1 MAKPIISHI
10 YGAHTVAGITLQH
23 VKLMREDKI
32 TVTLPSSKWNLWDP
46 IVTGAAL
53 RPFGYHTAQM
63 AQSSHPDIVTKIC
76 SNRASKYMVWNS
88 LGGGHCIH
96 NTDLAQVMVHLV
108 ELVLQVKI
116 YVYLTSAAEQ
126 WSLEELTWADPK
138 NLTPEYL
145 LHTIDP
151 RIAHQ
156 TELPSALAKELRY
169 NTAPGWYLNRKKH
182 TTHISA
188 RRF

>member
-1 MAKPIISHI
+1 MLHSLPANGTS
-10 YGAHTVAGITLQH
+10 GTL
-23 VKLMREDKI
+23 LSLG
-32 TVTLPSSKWNLWDP
+32 LPSGLLD
-46 IVTGAAL
+46 TTL
-53 RPFGYHTAQM
+53 AQM

-76 SNRASKYMVWNS
+76 SNRASKYMAWNS

-96 NTDLAQVMVHLV
+96 YTDLAQVMVHLV

-145 LHTIDP
+145 LHTIDL

-188 RRF
+188 RRPETKPVTVCCYTL